1 MFDLLI
7 KFFYPDKCI
16 FCGEKPDPELKSCCR
31 KCYYKMP
38 VLSDERCLICG
49 RELYSSDGYKVC
61 SICRNHKMYMDANY
75 PSFLYDGNIKEAL
88 LKFKF
93 AGKMW
98 YHKQL
103 AFFMSETI
111 KKNNVTADF
120 IVYPPVNG
128 KTFNNRGYNH
138 AELLAEEIS
147 RYTGIKIIKN
157 AIYKVQDNEKQ
168 SLMSA
173 QMRWKNVRNVFAVKE
188 KYNDVFKGKKILLID
203 DILTVGATISEC
215 SRMLKKSGAKSVVSA
230 TLCITR

>member
-1 MFDLLI
+1 MFNLII

-16 FCGEKPDPELKSCCR
+16 FCGGKPDSDLKNCCR

-49 RELYSSDGYKVC
+49 RELYSSEGYKLC
-61 SICRNHKMYMDANY
+61 PICRSHKMYVDANY
-75 PSFLYDGNIKEAL
+75 PSFLYEGNIKEAL

-98 YHKQL
+98 YYNQL
-103 AFFMSETI
+103 ALFMADTL
-111 KKNNVTADF
+111 KKNKIYADF
-120 IVYPPVNG
+120 IVYPPVNR
-128 KTFNNRGYNH
+128 KTFIKRGYNH
-138 AELLAEEIS
+138 AELLAQEIS
-147 RYTGIKIIKN
+147 RHLGIKIIKN
-157 AIYKVQDNEKQ
+157 AIYKVRDNEKQ

-173 QMRWKNVRNVFAVKE
+173 NMRWKNVRNVFAVKE
-188 KYNDVFKGKKILLID
+188 KYNDIFKNKKILLID

-215 SRMLKKSGAKSVVSA
+215 SKILKRAGAKSVVSA